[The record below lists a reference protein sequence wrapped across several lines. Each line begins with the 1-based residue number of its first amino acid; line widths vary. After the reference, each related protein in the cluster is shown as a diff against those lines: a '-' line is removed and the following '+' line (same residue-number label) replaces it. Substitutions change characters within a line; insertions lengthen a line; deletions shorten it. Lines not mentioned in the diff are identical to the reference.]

1 MAGLPKAPA
10 FGSVKVNLLLTA
22 TQGAAVGRDPG
33 AHHWVPGLCA
43 MTLAVF
49 LLDIFLY
56 SRQKNDLVK

>member
-43 MTLAVF
+43 M
-49 LLDIFLY
+49 
-56 SRQKNDLVK
+56 